1 MIFFVKIQ
9 SEDMHMTW
17 NISLEDL
24 EYWYILYDL

>member
-9 SEDMHMTW
+9 SEDMQMTW